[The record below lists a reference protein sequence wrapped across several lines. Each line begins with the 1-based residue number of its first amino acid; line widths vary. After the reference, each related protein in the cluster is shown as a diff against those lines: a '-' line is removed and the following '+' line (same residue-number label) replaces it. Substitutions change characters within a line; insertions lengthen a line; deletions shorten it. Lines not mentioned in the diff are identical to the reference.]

1 MKIFIEVFK
10 VSIIALLVV
19 GFVTFAVI
27 DPFCHDKAWYLKY
40 KKIMQQVLRWGA
52 VIILASAA
60 IALAITK
67 IE

>member
-27 DPFCHDKAWYLKY
+27 DPFCHDKTWYLKY

-52 VIILASAA
+52 VIMLASAA